1 MSFSIYDLDE
11 EIRDLLKLDNF
22 LGGLTVNQFIEEL
35 SKDHFLK
42 GAEVNKLEYLDP
54 KPYIRT
60 FESTLRELKQLN
72 IEAESQ
78 KSHLEKQVD
87 EYELKHSHNVLEL
100 SDKIEQ
106 ITKQFSN
113 LDYRISDVSSQ
124 IDPLS
129 NALNKITNSR
139 DVSIE
144 TIFLIRAYHGFFTKE
159 KYDPLDNL
167 RLSKKYNDKL
177 KCAKTINNLLT
188 LAKKIETP
196 EIGKTM
202 QCVKCIEKFSETM
215 EQDFLNKFE
224 LALENDE
231 FELMKEISNVLIEYN
246 GGMNCIQTFV
256 NKNDF
261 LKEFNDEYLS
271 KSILDDETVWNN
283 LSNPDF
289 RDPFTDEQMEDLL
302 NHLKVSIKGEARI
315 VSQVFENPT
324 PVLKI
329 FIQRMYAQLIQTKVH
344 TSLQYSLS
352 VTSLAHVRLLQSL
365 YQMVGDFTKDLKEFF
380 ATNELDKDNE
390 LSNILDQS
398 FDDLFME
405 FISDN
410 AYFNREKKTLED
422 IIYDIVSNF
431 TSYNERPLTT
441 KALSTTIEN
450 LSKLDY
456 QNNDNQ
462 GNDKFGFLERKRL
475 NKFKDVMK
483 SHIADIRSRNSTEF
497 EDPEEQKM
505 FSSLNIS
512 LVETVIRIII
522 ESIARILE
530 LEPNKSAEYA
540 LELLEILLFDFGK
553 LYIEGG
559 LEIIYDSLKQEQN
572 YSKISSNQ
580 PVNFDYLSTFNLVN
594 NILFLISNCIKKII
608 IPCAV
613 NNPTV
618 RNRMINLTNSY
629 IQRCE
634 LAINIIL
641 NDTVQLTSDKLG
653 YYLSKQ
659 KKKDFL
665 ADNIAEYDT
674 EACDMV
680 SEFMTYIYDTL
691 QKSLDNN
698 NLLNVLNKVGS
709 QFLHLLLEHFKKFT
723 VNSTGGIILTR
734 DVIRYQS
741 VIDNWEIPELSEN
754 FQILKEIGNLF
765 TVHPNLINS
774 LVAEGQ
780 LANLKPF
787 TIRQYISKRTD
798 FNPSY
803 LERLFSFK

>member
-1 MSFSIYDLDE
+1 M
-11 EIRDLLKLDNF
+11 LKLDDF

-72 IEAESQ
+72 GDANAQ
-78 KSHLEKQVD
+78 KAHMEKQVD
-87 EYELKHSHNVLEL
+87 DYELKHSHNVMEL

-113 LDYRISDVSSQ
+113 LDYRISDVSTQ

-159 KYDPLDNL
+159 KYDPLDLL
-167 RLSKKYNDKL
+167 RVSKRYDDKL
-177 KCAKTINNLLT
+177 KCAKTVNNLLT

-196 EIGKTM
+196 EIAKSIL
-202 QCVKCIEKFSETM
+202 CVKCIEKFSETM
-215 EQDFLNKFE
+215 EKDFLTTFE
-224 LALENDE
+224 MALENDE

-261 LKEFNDEYLS
+261 LKEFNEEYLS
-271 KSILDDETVWNN
+271 KSILDDEAIWSN
-283 LSNPDF
+283 LSNPDYT
-289 RDPFTDEQMEDLL
+289 DTFTDEQMEDLL
-302 NHLKVSIKGEARI
+302 NHLKVTIKGEARI
-315 VSQVFENPT
+315 VSQVFENPS

-352 VTSLAHVRLLQSL
+352 VTSLAHVRILQSL
-365 YQMVGDFTKDLKEFF
+365 YQMISDFTKDLKEFF
-380 ATNELDKDNE
+380 VTNELDNENE
-390 LSNILDQS
+390 LASILDQS

-405 FISDN
+405 FTGDN
-410 AYFNREKKTLED
+410 VYFNREKKNLEE
-422 IIYDIVSNF
+422 IIYNIVSKFN
-431 TSYNERPLTT
+431 SYNERPLAT
-441 KALSTTIEN
+441 KALATTIEN
-450 LSKLDY
+450 LSKYDH
-456 QNNDNQ
+456 QNDNSQ
-462 GNDKFGFLERKRL
+462 SGDKFGFMSSERKRL
-475 NKFKDVMK
+475 NQFKDFMK
-483 SHIADIRSRNSTEF
+483 SQISDMRNRNSVELDDLQERKT
-497 EDPEEQKM
+497 
-505 FSSLNIS
+505 FSTLNLN
-512 LVETVIRIII
+512 LVETVIRTII

-530 LEPNKSAEYA
+530 LEPNRSPEHA
-540 LELLEILLFDFGK
+540 LEILEILLFDFGK

-559 LEIIYDSLKQEQN
+559 LEIIYDNLKQEQN
-572 YSKISSNQ
+572 YSKLNSTQ
-580 PVNFDYLSTFNLVN
+580 PVNFDYLNTFNLVN
-594 NILFLISNCIKKII
+594 DILFLVSNCIKKII

-618 RNRMINLTNSY
+618 RNRMINLTNNY

-634 LAINIIL
+634 ISINIIL
-641 NDTVQLTSDKLG
+641 NDTCQLVSDRLVF
-653 YYLSKQ
+653 YLSKQ

-665 ADNIAEYDT
+665 ADNIAEEDT
-674 EACDMV
+674 EACELASGFISTIHDQL
-680 SEFMTYIYDTL
+680 D
-691 QKSLDNN
+691 KSLDNT
-698 NLLNVLNKVGS
+698 NLLNVLDKIGM
-709 QFLHLLLEHFKKFT
+709 QFLNLLQDHFKKFS

-734 DVIRYQS
+734 DVIRYQTT
-741 VIDNWEIPELSEN
+741 IDGWEIPELSEN
-754 FQILKEIGNLF
+754 FQIIREISNLF

-803 LERLFSFK
+803 LERFFSFK